1 MGEAAA
7 SAVAAMM
14 PKRMKVR
21 ASMALQS
28 RANRESAN
36 FPAVPAEPT
45 GATNRSDWWVMVLNQ
60 DERCFYFLFSKLAA
74 HSQCPAV
81 PNSQPFKHGN

>member
-28 RANRESAN
+28 RANRGSAC
-36 FPAVPAEPT
+36 FPSAPSATGAAT
-45 GATNRSDWWVMVLNQ
+45 GATNLFRLQTGLAIGQ
-60 DERCFYFLFSKLAA
+60 DEQGFYK
-74 HSQCPAV
+74 
-81 PNSQPFKHGN
+81 